1 LILSSAGL
9 KSVCAVIGDASGGP
23 MSGWVIK
30 NYVCL
35 DEFQRG
41 QTMTEYV
48 MVLVT
53 IAIAAVIAYQSFG
66 TSISA
71 GVTAIAGDL

>member
-1 LILSSAGL
+1 
-9 KSVCAVIGDASGGP
+9 
-23 MSGWVIK
+23 MFGWVIK
-30 NYVCL
+30 NFVRL
-35 DEFQRG
+35 HGFRRG

-53 IAIAAVIAYQSFG
+53 IAIAAVVAYQSFG

-71 GVTAIAGDL
+71 DVTAIAGDL